1 MKSNAINYNLL
12 IGGGVA
18 LAGFLIYKS
27 SSEQSAID
35 RQNAQAL
42 QMQQLQLLSNN
53 NNNNNTPDKESS
65 NPLMDI
71 AGGLLKFLF

>member
-12 IGGGVA
+12 IGGGVV

-53 NNNNNTPDKESS
+53 NNNQPDKESS